1 MPNAMTARPERRAP
15 SDVDDV
21 ADMYIVWIINGEN
34 VETRGT

>member
-1 MPNAMTARPERRAP
+1 MSNAMTARPVRRAP

-21 ADMYIVWIINGEN
+21 ADMYIASIRNEES